1 MSGIMGYLGHEKL
14 LRKKYQLADGWDL
27 HVGVDFLVD
36 YIHKKL
42 YTLFFYNIETQK
54 KGPSLI
60 LPSSIARNSSEM
72 KNFWNPARD
81 S

>member
-1 MSGIMGYLGHEKL
+1 MGYLGHEKL
-14 LRKKYQLADGWDL
+14 LRKKYQLAD
-27 HVGVDFLVD
+27 VGVDFLVD

-42 YTLFFYNIETQK
+42 YTLLFYNIETQK